1 MERKEPVLDNRL
13 DDEASK
19 ILLSF
24 KTEEVGKKRKSEE
37 EEKENEEEEKLERKR
52 AKDRK
57 GQRRKRAKNGE
68 NKEQAATLQGV
79 VSQLIE
85 KLSLCNLPPEL
96 MVDINKSVLI
106 PPVPAFDPQK
116 YVLKENTYAE
126 RKRMKDIK
134 GQYMA
139 RQRAKI
145 NDYIVAVYPEKIAW
159 MNTILEK
166 FQKEKILS

>member
-24 KTEEVGKKRKSEE
+24 KTEEAGKKRKS
-37 EEKENEEEEKLERKR
+37 EEEKLERKR

-57 GQRRKRAKNGE
+57 GQRKKRHKNGE
-68 NKEQAATLQGV
+68 NKKQATVLQDV

-85 KLSLCNLPPEL
+85 KLSLCNLPPGL
-96 MVDINKSVLI
+96 MVDINKSIFI

-126 RKRMKDIK
+126 RKRMKDIR
-134 GQYMA
+134 GQDAA
-139 RQRAKI
+139 RQRAKT

-159 MNTILEK
+159 MNTLLDF
-166 FQKEKILS
+166 FQKEKISS

>member
-24 KTEEVGKKRKSEE
+24 KTEEAGKKRKSEE
-37 EEKENEEEEKLERKR
+37 KKENEEEEKLERKR

-57 GQRRKRAKNGE
+57 GQRKKRTKNLN
-68 NKEQAATLQGV
+68 NKGLAATLQGV

-85 KLSLCNLPPEL
+85 KLSLCNLPPGL
-96 MVDINKSVLI
+96 MVDINKSIFI
-106 PPVPAFDPQK
+106 PPVPAFVPQK

-126 RKRMKDIK
+126 RKRMKDIR
-134 GQYMA
+134 GQDAA
-139 RQRAKI
+139 RQRAKT

-159 MNTILEK
+159 MNTLLE
-166 FQKEKILS
+166 FFLFGKISSP